1 MVSSRRSTA
10 SSAVPNRYSGRVR
23 RSTRVGYRPRRD
35 DVPSRA
41 EGWYG
46 FFLDLDR
53 TREAL
58 DELARLHD
66 DIERPAELGSLEIT
80 ITPPPGPI
88 DVDTVRQ
95 FEELGVHRLVLMR
108 EFLDMA
114 DGPVAATRAAIL
126 DDLADIARRFGLS

>member
-1 MVSSRRSTA
+1 MPSPTGAAAGSTDL
-10 SSAVPNRYSGRVR
+10 RE
-23 RSTRVGYRPRRD
+23 RD
-35 DVPSRA
+35 VDRGD
-41 EGWYG
+41 GWYG

-53 TREAL
+53 TRQAL

-66 DIERPAELGSLEIT
+66 EVERPTELGRLEIT

-95 FEELGVHRLVLMR
+95 FEELGVHRLVMMR

-114 DGPVAATRAAIL
+114 HGPVPTTRAAIL
-126 DDLADIARRFGLS
+126 DDLADIAGRFGLS